1 MKIVIADYGMGN
13 IRSLVNAFNYLG
25 EQDVAV
31 SDSKAEIDRADRLI
45 LPGVGNFATAMA
57 RIKDARLDEH
67 LAEAVLGKGKPI
79 LGICLGM
86 QLMAK
91 SGTEGGFNPGLAF
104 VQAMVDGF
112 DRARIKVPH
121 IGFNQVVPAEG
132 SRLYRGIGAAPDF
145 YFIHSFRMAPF
156 AGIGQSMCQYSEA
169 FAASFETGNI
179 AGVQFHP
186 ELSQTNGLKLLKN
199 FITEF

>member
-13 IRSLVNAFNYLG
+13 IRSLVNAFNFLG
-25 EQDVAV
+25 KRDVSV
-31 SDSKAEIDRADRLI
+31 SASKAEIDGADRLI

-57 RIKDARLDEH
+57 RIREARLDGY
-67 LAEAVLGKGKPI
+67 LAEAVLGRRKPI

-86 QLMAK
+86 QLMAR
-91 SGTEGGFNPGLAF
+91 SGTEGGHGPGLGLVEA
-104 VQAMVDGF
+104 VVEGF
-112 DRARIKVPH
+112 DRDRIKVPH
-121 IGFNQVVPAEG
+121 IGFNQVVPVEG
-132 SRLYRGIGAAPDF
+132 SRLYRGIGEAPDF
-145 YFIHSFRMAPF
+145 YFIHSYRMAPLP
-156 AGIGQSMCQYSEA
+156 GIGQSMCRYSES

-186 ELSQTNGLKLLKN
+186 ELSQTNGLKLLNN